1 MVRIELENLYRVY
14 KQSQKKNALISED
27 DLKHKLLKLK
37 PGEMLSVVVIEGGD
51 ADDRRENIDSL

>member
-27 DLKHKLLKLK
+27 DLKHKLLKLLRLK
-37 PGEMLSVVVIEGGD
+37 EGLTK
-51 ADDRRENIDSL
+51 IY